1 MYGERHFTYHLNQDE
16 LHKVWTV
23 SSKPW
28 GYQACIW
35 WPYLRCVKW
44 KECPFFC
51 PEEIVHGYRQCTNPL
66 FLITTPVKEENSCFV
81 NAQKYLPY
89 KCQDSKETHTDPT
102 SHAEEK
108 KSVSTFNGQM
118 NFLLLM
124 KKKHLPTNQDP
135 SYKDNNLVEQMAVDI
150 RLYTKWWRSQ
160 KPFLYYYYF
169 LCVQ

>member
-35 WPYLRCVKW
+35 WPYLRSVKW
-44 KECPFFC
+44 KECPLFC
-51 PEEIVHGYRQCTNPL
+51 PEETVHWYQPCIYERVIPDYNACEGGKQL
-66 FLITTPVKEENSCFV
+66 FV
-81 NAQKYLPY
+81 NTQRCLPY
-89 KCQDSKETHTDPT
+89 ECQDSKETHTDLT

-118 NFLLLM
+118 NLPLLM

-135 SYKDNNLVEQMAVDI
+135 SYKDNLVEQMVVDI